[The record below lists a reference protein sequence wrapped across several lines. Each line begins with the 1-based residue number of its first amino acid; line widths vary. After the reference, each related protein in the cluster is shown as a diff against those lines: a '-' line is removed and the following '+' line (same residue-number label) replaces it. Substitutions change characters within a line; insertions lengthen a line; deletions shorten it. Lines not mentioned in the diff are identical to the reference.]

1 MLTQEL
7 LLRFLRR
14 RNAISIAT
22 LEREA
27 GLPKDTVAKAL
38 KGERNL
44 SDKHLKLLFP
54 VVTSYGF
61 STSLYEKAR
70 VVSVINHKGGVG
82 KTTTTGY
89 LGEAIAKKGFKV
101 LLIDLD
107 PQGNLSQIFD
117 VDIQAESQV
126 YHSLIKLE
134 NLSIYPIG
142 ENLSISPSDIELARA
157 ETELLN
163 KVGGEQRLKILIS
176 RVSQDYDFILI
187 DCPPSLNILTMSAM
201 QASNSCLITLLPE
214 MSALKGLNTLL
225 ERISEARQIF
235 NPSLQ
240 VDGIIFTMVRKNTVH
255 DGIKETVREIFPNIN
270 VFKNEIKHLIAF
282 QKAQIEQISIMAF
295 DKDSEAA
302 KCYEDFCNEYL
313 SSF

>member
-1 MLTQEL
+1 MLIQEL

-44 SDKHLKLLFP
+44 SEKHLKLLLP

-61 STSLYEKAR
+61 SISLYEKAR

-117 VDIQAESQV
+117 VNIQGESQI

-134 NLSIYPIG
+134 NLAIYAIG

-255 DGIKETVREIFPNIN
+255 DGIKETVREIFPNIK

>member
-44 SDKHLKLLFP
+44 SEKHLKLLLP

-89 LGEAIAKKGFKV
+89 LGDAIAKKGFKV

-117 VDIQAESQV
+117 VNVQGESQV

-176 RVSQDYDFILI
+176 RISQDYDFILI

-255 DGIKETVREIFPNIN
+255 DGIKETVREIFPNIK
-270 VFKNEIKHLIAF
+270 VFKHEIKHLIAF

-302 KCYEDFCNEYL
+302 KCYEDFCTEYL

>member
-38 KGERNL
+38 KDERNL
-44 SDKHLKLLFP
+44 SEKHLKLLLP

-61 STSLYEKAR
+61 SISLYEKAR
-70 VVSVINHKGGVG
+70 VISVINHKGGVG

-117 VDIQAESQV
+117 VNIQGESQV

-134 NLSIYPIG
+134 NLAIYAIG

-255 DGIKETVREIFPNIN
+255 DGIKETVREIFPNIK

>member
-27 GLPKDTVAKAL
+27 GVPKDTVAKAL

-44 SDKHLKLLFP
+44 SDKHLKLLLP

-117 VDIQAESQV
+117 VDIQGESQV

-134 NLSIYPIG
+134 NLFIYPIG
-142 ENLSISPSDIELARA
+142 ENLSIAPSDIELARA

>member
-27 GLPKDTVAKAL
+27 GLAKDTVAKAL

-44 SDKHLKLLFP
+44 SEKHLELLLP

-61 STSLYEKAR
+61 SISLYEKAR

-89 LGEAIAKKGFKV
+89 LGEAIAKRGFKV

-117 VDIQAESQV
+117 VNIQGESQV

-134 NLSIYPIG
+134 NFAIYPIG
-142 ENLSISPSDIELARA
+142 ENLSITPSDIELARA

-255 DGIKETVREIFPNIN
+255 DGIKETVREIFPNIK

>member
-44 SDKHLKLLFP
+44 SEKHLKLLLP

-61 STSLYEKAR
+61 SISLYEKAR

-117 VDIQAESQV
+117 VNIQGESQV

-134 NLSIYPIG
+134 NLAIYAIG

-255 DGIKETVREIFPNIN
+255 DGIKETVREIFPNIK

>member
-27 GLPKDTVAKAL
+27 GVPKDTVAKAL

-44 SDKHLKLLFP
+44 SDKHLKLLLP

-117 VDIQAESQV
+117 VDIQGESQV

-142 ENLSISPSDIELARA
+142 ENLSIAPSDIELARA

>member
-44 SDKHLKLLFP
+44 SEKHLKLLLP

-117 VDIQAESQV
+117 VDIQGESQV

-142 ENLSISPSDIELARA
+142 ENLSIAPSDIELARA

-255 DGIKETVREIFPNIN
+255 DGIKETVREIFPNIK

>member
-44 SDKHLKLLFP
+44 SEKHLKLLLP

-61 STSLYEKAR
+61 SISLYEKAR
-70 VVSVINHKGGVG
+70 VISVINHKGGVG

-117 VDIQAESQV
+117 VNIQGESQV

-134 NLSIYPIG
+134 DLAIYPIG

-255 DGIKETVREIFPNIN
+255 DGIKGTVREIFPNIK

>member
-44 SDKHLKLLFP
+44 GEKHLKLLLP
-54 VVTSYGF
+54 VITSYGF
-61 STSLYEKAR
+61 SSSLYEKAR

-89 LGEAIAKKGFKV
+89 LGEAIAKRGFKV

-117 VDIQAESQV
+117 VNIQGESQV
-126 YHSLIKLE
+126 YHSLVKLE
-134 NLSIYPIG
+134 NLSIYPVG

-176 RVSQDYDFILI
+176 RISQDYDFILI

-255 DGIKETVREIFPNIN
+255 DGIKESVRGIFPNIK
-270 VFKNEIKHLIAF
+270 VFENEIKHLIAF
-282 QKAQIEQISIMAF
+282 QKAQIEQISIKAF

>member
-44 SDKHLKLLFP
+44 SEKHLKLLLP
-54 VVTSYGF
+54 VITSYGF

-117 VDIQAESQV
+117 VDIQGESQV

-240 VDGIIFTMVRKNTVH
+240 VDGIMFTMVRKNTVH
-255 DGIKETVREIFPNIN
+255 DGIKETVREIFPNIK
-270 VFKNEIKHLIAF
+270 VFKHEIKHLIAF

>member
-44 SDKHLKLLFP
+44 SEKHLKLLLP
-54 VVTSYGF
+54 VITSYGF

-117 VDIQAESQV
+117 VDIQGESQV

-176 RVSQDYDFILI
+176 RISQDYDFILI

-235 NPSLQ
+235 NPALQ
-240 VDGIIFTMVRKNTVH
+240 VDGIMFTMVRKNTVH
-255 DGIKETVREIFPNIN
+255 DGIKETVREIFPNIK
-270 VFKNEIKHLIAF
+270 VFKHEIKHLIAF

>member
-1 MLTQEL
+1 MIQDQ
-7 LLRFLRR
+7 LLRFIRR
-14 RNAISIAT
+14 RNALSIAT

-27 GLPKDTVAKAL
+27 SLPKDTIAKAL
-38 KGERNL
+38 KGERKL
-44 SDKHLKLLFP
+44 SEKHLESLLP
-54 VVTSYGF
+54 VLASYGYSPDLF
-61 STSLYEKAR
+61 EKAR

-117 VDIQAESQV
+117 VDIVNQRQV
-126 YHSLIKLE
+126 YTSLV
-134 NLSIYPIG
+134 NLQDLPIYPVSEHLDIC
-142 ENLSISPSDIELARA
+142 PSDIELSKA
-157 ETELLN
+157 ETELIN
-163 KVGGEQRLKILIS
+163 KVGGEQRLKILIARLS
-176 RVSQDYDFILI
+176 ENYDFILI

-225 ERISEARQIF
+225 ERVSEARQIF
-235 NPSLQ
+235 NPALQ
-240 VDGIIFTMVRKNTVH
+240 VDGIIFTMVRSNTVH
-255 DGIKETVREIFPNIN
+255 SGIKDLVREEFSNVRIFN
-270 VFKNEIKHLIAF
+270 NEIKHLIAF
-282 QKAQIEQISIMAF
+282 QKAQIEQIPIRKY

-302 KCYEDFCNEYL
+302 RCYEAFCEEYL
-313 SSF
+313 TLF

>member
-1 MLTQEL
+1 MIQDQ
-7 LLRFLRR
+7 LLRFIRR
-14 RNAISIAT
+14 RNALSIAT

-27 GLPKDTVAKAL
+27 NLPKDTIAKAL
-38 KGERNL
+38 KGERKL
-44 SDKHLKLLFP
+44 SDKHVESLLP
-54 VVTSYGF
+54 VLTAYGYSPELF
-61 STSLYEKAR
+61 EKAR

-117 VDIQAESQV
+117 VDIQDEKQV
-126 YHSLIKLE
+126 YTSLVKLQDLPSYQVAD
-134 NLSIYPIG
+134 NLY
-142 ENLSISPSDIELARA
+142 ISPSDIELSKA
-157 ETELLN
+157 ETELIN

-176 RVSQDYDFILI
+176 RLSENYDFILI

-225 ERISEARQIF
+225 ERVSEARQIF

-240 VDGIIFTMVRKNTVH
+240 VDGIVFTMVRNNTVH
-255 DGIKETVREIFPNIN
+255 NGIKDLVREEFNHVRIFR
-270 VFKNEIKHLIAF
+270 NEIRHLIAF
-282 QKAQIEQISIMAF
+282 QKAQIEQIPIRMY

-302 KCYEDFCNEYL
+302 KCYDTFCAEYL
-313 SSF
+313 TLF

>member
-44 SDKHLKLLFP
+44 SEKHLKLLLP

-117 VDIQAESQV
+117 VDIQGESQV

-240 VDGIIFTMVRKNTVH
+240 VDGIMFTMVRKNTVH
-255 DGIKETVREIFPNIN
+255 DGIKETVREIFPNIK
-270 VFKNEIKHLIAF
+270 VFKHEIKHLIAF

-295 DKDSEAA
+295 GKDSEAA

>member
-14 RNAISIAT
+14 RNAISVAT

-27 GLPKDTVAKAL
+27 GLAKDTLAKAL

-44 SDKHLKLLFP
+44 SEKHLELLLP

-61 STSLYEKAR
+61 STNLYEKAR

-89 LGEAIAKKGFKV
+89 LGEAIAKMGFKV
-101 LLIDLD
+101 LIIDLD

-117 VDIQAESQV
+117 IHLQDEKQV
-126 YHSLIKLE
+126 YHSLVKLAD
-134 NLSIYPIG
+134 LPIYNIG
-142 ENLSISPSDIELARA
+142 ENLDIAPSDIELAKA
-157 ETELLN
+157 ETELVN
-163 KVGGEQRLKILIS
+163 KVGGEQRLKILIA
-176 RVSQDYDFILI
+176 RISQNYDFILI

-235 NPSLQ
+235 NPALQ
-240 VDGIIFTMVRKNTVH
+240 VDGIVFTMVRKNTVH
-255 DGIKETVREIFPNIN
+255 DGIKETVRSIFPHIK
-270 VFKNEIKHLIAF
+270 VFSKEIKHLIAF
-282 QKAQIEQISIMAF
+282 QKAQIEQIPIRTF

-302 KCYEDFCNEYL
+302 RCYEEFCDEYL
-313 SSF
+313 SLF

>member
-44 SDKHLKLLFP
+44 SEKHLKLLLP
-54 VVTSYGF
+54 VITSYGF

-117 VDIQAESQV
+117 VDIQGESQV

-255 DGIKETVREIFPNIN
+255 DGIKETVREIFPNIK

>member
-44 SDKHLKLLFP
+44 SEKHLKLLLP

-61 STSLYEKAR
+61 SISLYEKAR
-70 VVSVINHKGGVG
+70 VISVINHKGGVG

-117 VDIQAESQV
+117 VNIQGESQV

-134 NLSIYPIG
+134 NLAIYAIG

-187 DCPPSLNILTMSAM
+187 DCPPSLNILTLSAM

-255 DGIKETVREIFPNIN
+255 DGIKETVREIFPNIK

>member
-1 MLTQEL
+1 
-7 LLRFLRR
+7 
-14 RNAISIAT
+14 
-22 LEREA
+22 
-27 GLPKDTVAKAL
+27 
-38 KGERNL
+38 
-44 SDKHLKLLFP
+44 
-54 VVTSYGF
+54 
-61 STSLYEKAR
+61 
-70 VVSVINHKGGVG
+70 
-82 KTTTTGY
+82 
-89 LGEAIAKKGFKV
+89 

-117 VDIQAESQV
+117 VDIQGESQV

-235 NPSLQ
+235 AS
-240 VDGIIFTMVRKNTVH
+240 
-255 DGIKETVREIFPNIN
+255 
-270 VFKNEIKHLIAF
+270 
-282 QKAQIEQISIMAF
+282 
-295 DKDSEAA
+295 
-302 KCYEDFCNEYL
+302 
-313 SSF
+313 

>member
-44 SDKHLKLLFP
+44 SEKHLKLLLP

-61 STSLYEKAR
+61 SISLYEKAR

-89 LGEAIAKKGFKV
+89 LGEAIARKGFKV

-117 VDIQAESQV
+117 VDIQGESQV

-240 VDGIIFTMVRKNTVH
+240 VDGIMFTMVRKNTVH
-255 DGIKETVREIFPNIN
+255 DGIKETVREIFPNIK
-270 VFKNEIKHLIAF
+270 VFKHEIKHLIAF

>member
-27 GLPKDTVAKAL
+27 SLPKDTVAKAL

-44 SDKHLKLLFP
+44 SEKHLKLLLP

-61 STSLYEKAR
+61 SISLYEKAR

-117 VDIQAESQV
+117 VNIQGESQV

-134 NLSIYPIG
+134 NLAIYAIG

-240 VDGIIFTMVRKNTVH
+240 VDGIMFTMVRKNTVH
-255 DGIKETVREIFPNIN
+255 DGIKETVREIFPNIK

>member
-27 GLPKDTVAKAL
+27 GVPKDTVAKAL

-44 SDKHLKLLFP
+44 SEKHLKLLLP

-117 VDIQAESQV
+117 VDIQGESQV

-282 QKAQIEQISIMAF
+282 QKAQIEQVSIMAF

>member
-27 GLPKDTVAKAL
+27 GLAKDTIAKAL

-44 SDKHLKLLFP
+44 SEKHLELLLP

-61 STSLYEKAR
+61 STALYEKAR

-89 LGEAIAKKGFKV
+89 LGEAIARKGFKV

-117 VDIQAESQV
+117 VDIQDNAQV
-126 YHSLIKLE
+126 YYSLVKLD
-134 NLSIYPIG
+134 NLFIYPIG
-142 ENLSISPSDIELARA
+142 ENLAISPSDIELARA

-214 MSALKGLNTLL
+214 MSALKGLNTLV

-235 NPSLQ
+235 NPALQ
-240 VDGIIFTMVRKNTVH
+240 IDGIVFTMVRKNTVH
-255 DGIKETVREIFPNIN
+255 DGIKETVREIFPH
-270 VFKNEIKHLIAF
+270 VKVYKNEIKHLIAF
-282 QKAQIEQISIMAF
+282 QKAQIEQIPIVTF
-295 DKDSEAA
+295 DKDSDAA
-302 KCYEDFCNEYL
+302 RCYADFCEEYL

>member
-27 GLPKDTVAKAL
+27 GVPKDTVAKAL

-44 SDKHLKLLFP
+44 SEKHLKLLLP

-117 VDIQAESQV
+117 VDIQGESQV

-255 DGIKETVREIFPNIN
+255 DGIKETVREIFPNIK

-282 QKAQIEQISIMAF
+282 QKAQIEQVSIMAF

>member
-1 MLTQEL
+1 MQEQ
-7 LLRFLRR
+7 LLRFIRR
-14 RNAISIAT
+14 RNALSIAT

-27 GLPKDTVAKAL
+27 SLPKDTLAKAL
-38 KGERNL
+38 KGERKL
-44 SDKHLKLLFP
+44 SDRHIEALLP
-54 VVTSYGF
+54 VLAAYGYSPDLF
-61 STSLYEKAR
+61 EKAR

-117 VDIQAESQV
+117 IDIVDNQQV
-126 YHSLIKLE
+126 YTSLVNLQDLPAYPVSDFLE
-134 NLSIYPIG
+134 IA
-142 ENLSISPSDIELARA
+142 PSDIELSKA
-157 ETELLN
+157 ETELIN
-163 KVGGEQRLKILIS
+163 KVGGEQRLKILIARLS
-176 RVSQDYDFILI
+176 ERYDFILI

-225 ERISEARQIF
+225 ERVSEARQIF
-235 NPSLQ
+235 NPGLQ
-240 VDGIIFTMVRKNTVH
+240 VDGIVFTMVRSNTVH
-255 DGIKETVREIFPNIN
+255 NGIKDLVREEFKQVRIFTH
-270 VFKNEIKHLIAF
+270 EIKHLIAF
-282 QKAQIEQISIMAF
+282 QKAQIEQVPIRTY

-302 KCYEDFCNEYL
+302 KCYEAFCEEYL
-313 SSF
+313 TLF

>member
-44 SDKHLKLLFP
+44 SEKHLKLLLP

-61 STSLYEKAR
+61 SISLYEKAR

-117 VDIQAESQV
+117 VNIQGESQV

-134 NLSIYPIG
+134 NLAIYAIG

-255 DGIKETVREIFPNIN
+255 DGIKETVREIFPNIKD
-270 VFKNEIKHLIAF
+270 FKNEIKHLIAF

>member
-1 MLTQEL
+1 MLIQEL

-44 SDKHLKLLFP
+44 SEKHLKLLLP

-61 STSLYEKAR
+61 SISLYEKAR

-117 VDIQAESQV
+117 VNIQGESQI

-134 NLSIYPIG
+134 NLAIYAIG

-255 DGIKETVREIFPNIN
+255 DGIKETVREIFPNIK

-295 DKDSEAA
+295 DKDSEVA

>member
-44 SDKHLKLLFP
+44 SEKHLKLLLP

-117 VDIQAESQV
+117 VDIQGESQV

-142 ENLSISPSDIELARA
+142 ENLSVSPSDIELARA

-282 QKAQIEQISIMAF
+282 QKAQIEQVSIMAF

>member
-27 GLPKDTVAKAL
+27 KLPKDTVAKAL

-44 SDKHLKLLFP
+44 SEKHLKLLLP

-61 STSLYEKAR
+61 SISLYEKAR

-117 VDIQAESQV
+117 VDIQGESQV

-255 DGIKETVREIFPNIN
+255 DGIKETVREIFPNIK
-270 VFKNEIKHLIAF
+270 VFKHEIKHLIAF

>member
-44 SDKHLKLLFP
+44 SEKHLKLLLP
-54 VVTSYGF
+54 VITSYGF

-117 VDIQAESQV
+117 VDIQGESQV

-176 RVSQDYDFILI
+176 RISQDYDFILI

-255 DGIKETVREIFPNIN
+255 DGIKETVREIFPNIK

>member
-44 SDKHLKLLFP
+44 SEKHLKLLLP

-117 VDIQAESQV
+117 VDIQGESQV

-240 VDGIIFTMVRKNTVH
+240 VDGIMFTMVRKNTVH
-255 DGIKETVREIFPNIN
+255 DGIKETVREIFPNIK
-270 VFKNEIKHLIAF
+270 VFKHEIKHLIAF

>member
-44 SDKHLKLLFP
+44 SDKHLKLLLP

-117 VDIQAESQV
+117 VDIQGESQV

-255 DGIKETVREIFPNIN
+255 DGIKETVREIFPNIK

>member
-44 SDKHLKLLFP
+44 SEKHLKLLLP

-61 STSLYEKAR
+61 SNSLYEKAR

-117 VDIQAESQV
+117 VNVQGESQV

-134 NLSIYPIG
+134 NLPIYPIG

-240 VDGIIFTMVRKNTVH
+240 VDGIMFTMVRKNTVH
-255 DGIKETVREIFPNIN
+255 DGIKETVREIFPNIK